1 LDTSAF
7 EQERHTGAS
16 RVVRSRAVENDFESA
31 GKPGAHTVEIAGVRF
46 VVPASALTADEQET
60 PVRGAR

>member
-31 GKPGAHTVEIAGVRF
+31 GKPGAYTVEIAGVRF